1 MNKHVH
7 GSMDTGRHERDFA
20 GFVKFAF
27 WVCAASVAVL
37 LFLAVF
43 NS

>member
-1 MNKHVH
+1 MDKHVH
-7 GSMDTGRHERDFA
+7 GSMDIKRHEHDFVA
-20 GFVKFAF
+20 FVKIAF
-27 WVCAASVAVL
+27 WVCAASVAIL

>member
-1 MNKHVH
+1 MIKHVH
-7 GSMDTGRHERDFA
+7 GSMDTKRHERDFVA
-20 GFVKFAF
+20 FVKFAF
-27 WVCAASVAVL
+27 WACVASVAVL